1 MDDKINKYE
10 YDTLVLPGTSSKC
23 FILLGD
29 LQYAYDNFLLKNIK
43 TYIGTSCGAMIS
55 FLLCIGY
62 TPIEIIVYI
71 CTHQLL
77 EKMQCFNIV
86 AMIQGN
92 GASSFHIIHEHLEK
106 ITITKIGYLPTLK
119 QLYDNFDKKLIC
131 VTHNINEDKTEY
143 LSYENYPDIPCLTAL
158 RMSSN
163 LPLIFEHYKYGN
175 SFYID
180 GGISDNFAIKLGDEI
195 GNKVLGINLITNSV
209 FKEEITELNMI
220 EYFYK
225 LIMVPVNQSIIYK
238 IKQTS
243 NKCDIINI
251 IDDNNIKLFDFD
263 VKSKM
268 KMEMFSNGYSQI
280 NNYFDKKNV
289 VENILL

>member
-1 MDDKINKYE
+1 MDDKINKSE
-10 YDTLVLPGTSSKC
+10 YDTLVLPGTSSKG
-23 FILLGD
+23 FILLGA
-29 LQYAYDNFLLKNIK
+29 LQYAYDNFLIKNIK

-92 GASSFHIIHEHLEK
+92 GASSFHILHEHLEK
-106 ITITKIGYLPTLK
+106 MTITKIGNLPTLK

-131 VTHNINEDKTEY
+131 VTHNITEDKTEY
-143 LSYENYPDIPCLTAL
+143 LSYETYPHIPCLTAL

-180 GGISDNFAIKLGDEI
+180 GGISDNFAIKLGDEL
-195 GNKVLGINLITNSV
+195 GRKVLGINLINESV
-209 FKEEITELNMI
+209 FKEEVTELNMI

-225 LIMVPVNQSIIYK
+225 LIMVPVNQSILYK
-238 IKQTS
+238 INQTS
-243 NKCDIINI
+243 KKCNIINI

-263 VKSKM
+263 VKSKI
-268 KMEMFSNGYSQI
+268 KMEMFSSGYLQCG
-280 NNYFDKKNV
+280 NYFKNL
-289 VENILL
+289 N